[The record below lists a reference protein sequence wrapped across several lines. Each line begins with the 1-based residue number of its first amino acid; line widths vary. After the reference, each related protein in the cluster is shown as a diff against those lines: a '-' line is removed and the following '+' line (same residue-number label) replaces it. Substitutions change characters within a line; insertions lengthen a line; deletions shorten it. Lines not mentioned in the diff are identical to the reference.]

1 MGTGLGLGIGIP
13 FRRMGAGIDAQAQA
27 HYDRVIADGGLIPS
41 GLVGV
46 NNFFTTVKAIYG
58 TSDITTAISVG
69 LDAQVLGYKL
79 GAGAGTTAGQAAQKL
94 YSCSGS
100 SGDVVQTTAASQPLL
115 LVHSGAN
122 YWWGSGVANNFS
134 STPSA
139 AANQITGDIEIIV
152 KMQTNDWTP
161 AVQSTIVSKWKDI
174 GGSNYSYLCRLM
186 ADGSLRLLTSPDGS
200 NAVNAQSDAVVPF
213 ADGDIGYLKFVR
225 DVNNGSGGNSTYFYT
240 STDGVTYT
248 QLGST
253 IVNSGTTSIYAGST
267 PLQIGANDTNGAEN
281 PLRAKIFRATIS
293 NSIGGT
299 PVVDFNPSQY
309 NAATSQTQWTSS
321 TGEVWTINTG
331 TANGYKGLLVNK
343 TIIQGDGI
351 DDVLIGTGLAS
362 RQYYSSYVAS
372 RIQTNSGVVR
382 GILGSLGQRNLI
394 YVNTTGDVRAIAVGV
409 VQFAGEVNDRLQ
421 LFTANFV
428 LSAGSVLTNNAN
440 KITGS
445 LGGAAN
451 TSVYLLSDGS
461 TGFGNHVISSAIQSV
476 TTDSDTINTSMY
488 NYIRSIN
495 NNAF

>member
-1 MGTGLGLGIGIP
+1 
-13 FRRMGAGIDAQAQA
+13 
-27 HYDRVIADGGLIPS
+27 
-41 GLVGV
+41 
-46 NNFFTTVKAIYG
+46 
-58 TSDITTAISVG
+58 
-69 LDAQVLGYKL
+69 
-79 GAGAGTTAGQAAQKL
+79 
-94 YSCSGS
+94 
-100 SGDVVQTTAASQPLL
+100 
-115 LVHSGAN
+115 
-122 YWWGSGVANNFS
+122 
-134 STPSA
+134 
-139 AANQITGDIEIIV
+139 
-152 KMQTNDWTP
+152 
-161 AVQSTIVSKWKDI
+161 
-174 GGSNYSYLCRLM
+174 
-186 ADGSLRLLTSPDGS
+186 
-200 NAVNAQSDAVVPF
+200 
-213 ADGDIGYLKFVR
+213 
-225 DVNNGSGGNSTYFYT
+225 
-240 STDGVTYT
+240 
-248 QLGST
+248 
-253 IVNSGTTSIYAGST
+253 
-267 PLQIGANDTNGAEN
+267 
-281 PLRAKIFRATIS
+281 
-293 NSIGGT
+293 
-299 PVVDFNPSQY
+299 
-309 NAATSQTQWTSS
+309 
-321 TGEVWTINTG
+321 VWTINTG

>member
-1 MGTGLGLGIGIP
+1 LPYNDNDL
-13 FRRMGAGIDAQAQA
+13 
-27 HYDRVIADGGLIPS
+27 
-41 GLVGV
+41 
-46 NNFFTTVKAIYG
+46 FFVKA
-58 TSDITTAISVG
+58 TR
-69 LDAQVLGYKL
+69 Q
-79 GAGAGTTAGQAAQKL
+79 
-94 YSCSGS
+94 
-100 SGDVVQTTAASQPLL
+100 
-115 LVHSGAN
+115 
-122 YWWGSGVANNFS
+122 S
-134 STPSA
+134 STGNISFFYK
-139 AANQITGDIEIIV
+139 TL
-152 KMQTNDWTP
+152 
-161 AVQSTIVSKWKDI
+161 S
-174 GGSNYSYLCRLM
+174 
-186 ADGSLRLLTSPDGS
+186 
-200 NAVNAQSDAVVPF
+200 SD
-213 ADGDIGYLKFVR
+213 
-225 DVNNGSGGNSTYFYT
+225 SW
-240 STDGVTYT
+240 T
-248 QLGST
+248 QLGTTITST
-253 IVNSGTTSIYAGST
+253 TGAFNNINQQLEIGTIGNGGNFRFTGSIY
-267 PLQIGANDTNGAEN
+267 NV
-281 PLRAKIFRATIS
+281 TIS
-293 NSIGGT
+293 NSIGGA